1 MFKLLEYRIQ
11 TLSNIIKIENHLYFY
26 MVSYF
31 IFPCI
36 QNYSEFRIIIQNSEL
51 FRIMLKTL
59 YLAQTSQQQ
68 FSPWQCLG
76 SYQCLE
82 AVRTRDSVKLHL
94 GAPTPHLEHSCV
106 PPNFDDDVPFL
117 KATLVQSGAGG
128 TGPSVTNRQN
138 IPQISNN
145 ETNFTGKDRNQPR
158 TPLMP
163 ITRR

>member
-1 MFKLLEYRIQ
+1 M
-11 TLSNIIKIENHLYFY
+11 
-26 MVSYF
+26 
-31 IFPCI
+31 
-36 QNYSEFRIIIQNSEL
+36 
-51 FRIMLKTL
+51 
-59 YLAQTSQQQ
+59 
-68 FSPWQCLG
+68 QCLG

-138 IPQISNN
+138 ISSKNLKQYRQFYRKRPKPTKDPINSNYKAVKKNFDLKMSAKNLERSILAKINSYNN
-145 ETNFTGKDRNQPR
+145 EFMDKVGGKLQANIQ
-158 TPLMP
+158 TFLS
-163 ITRR
+163 

>member
-1 MFKLLEYRIQ
+1 
-11 TLSNIIKIENHLYFY
+11 
-26 MVSYF
+26 
-31 IFPCI
+31 
-36 QNYSEFRIIIQNSEL
+36 
-51 FRIMLKTL
+51 MLKTL
-59 YLAQTSQQQ
+59 YHAKTSRKHL
-68 FSPWQCLG
+68 SPCVQCLG

-145 ETNFTGKDRNQPR
+145 KSNFLQEKTETNQGPH
-158 TPLMP
+158 
-163 ITRR
+163 